1 MMDAAYNPGQVEEKI
16 YKFWM
21 DGGFFES
28 HPDKTKKPFVIMMPL
43 PNVTGVLHTGHALN
57 NGLQDLCTR
66 YHRMKGENALYLP
79 GVDHAGI
86 ATQIVVEKELYKTEG
101 KSRFDIGREEFV
113 KRVWQWKERCG
124 NTIVN
129 QQKRLGISCDWSHFR
144 FTMDEP
150 YQKAVR
156 EVFCHYYE
164 KGLIYRGK
172 KVINWCPRCQ
182 TVISDIEV
190 EHEDAHGS
198 LWHIRYP
205 FADNPEDGITVA
217 TTRPETMLGDTAV
230 AVNPSDERYKDLVGK
245 KAILPIAGRDIP
257 IIADEY
263 VDREFGS
270 GAVKITPAHD
280 PNDFEVGRRHDLPM
294 PVVMGPDGRMI
305 DVPERFVG
313 LTMLEARKKIVAEL
327 EEKGYLVK
335 IEPHSHAVGHHD
347 KCKTVIE
354 PLLSPQLFLKMK
366 ELAQPAI
373 DIVREKGVRFTPE
386 RYTKV
391 YFDWMENILDW
402 PISRQCWWGHRIPIF
417 TCEKCNHEFASRVD
431 VDTCPKCGGKVHQDE
446 DALDTWFSSALWPF
460 ATLGWPDKTEDFE
473 YYYPGSLLLTAYD
486 IIFLWVA
493 RMIFSG
499 LELTGKRPFDDVY
512 LTGLIRDEHG
522 RKMSKSLANAIDP
535 IEVIDK
541 YGADALRFTL
551 TYLSTLGGQDIN
563 LGDKALTEGRNFI
576 NKVWN
581 ASRFTIMNLEGYTPG
596 PIENPTF
603 ADRWIISKLSDT
615 IKEVTA
621 SFDCFDFARAARTI
635 YDFFWTDF
643 CDWYVEMS
651 KLPLQSGGKDKER
664 TQRVLK
670 LVLDNTLRILHPIAP
685 FVTEEIW
692 QKLPHEGKALI
703 VASWPKPEDFTFDK
717 QAMEEM
723 EVLQGAV
730 KSIRNLKASLRVH
743 QAIVPC
749 SFVAKG
755 NDAMVLEREKDFVI
769 KLARVEG
776 FNLVQSQP
784 EGTVVAVFKDMK
796 FFLDLSGRID
806 VTEEKK
812 RVTGSIEKTK
822 TEMDK
827 IQALLSNPDFA
838 KRAKPEVVEKNR
850 ARQEELSAE
859 LSALNELALSL
870 GA

>member
-28 HPDKTKKPFVIMMPL
+28 RPDKTKKPFVIMMPL

-190 EHEDAHGS
+190 EHEDAHGN
-198 LWHIRYP
+198 LWHIKYP
-205 FADNPEDGITVA
+205 FADNPEDGIIVA

-245 KAILPIAGRDIP
+245 KVILPIAGRDIP

-294 PVVMGPDGRMI
+294 PVVMGPDGRMT

-373 DIVREKGVRFTPE
+373 DIVRKKGVRFTPE

-499 LELTGKRPFDDVY
+499 L
-512 LTGLIRDEHG
+512 
-522 RKMSKSLANAIDP
+522 
-535 IEVIDK
+535 
-541 YGADALRFTL
+541 
-551 TYLSTLGGQDIN
+551 
-563 LGDKALTEGRNFI
+563 
-576 NKVWN
+576 
-581 ASRFTIMNLEGYTPG
+581 
-596 PIENPTF
+596 
-603 ADRWIISKLSDT
+603 
-615 IKEVTA
+615 
-621 SFDCFDFARAARTI
+621 
-635 YDFFWTDF
+635 
-643 CDWYVEMS
+643 
-651 KLPLQSGGKDKER
+651 
-664 TQRVLK
+664 
-670 LVLDNTLRILHPIAP
+670 
-685 FVTEEIW
+685 
-692 QKLPHEGKALI
+692 
-703 VASWPKPEDFTFDK
+703 
-717 QAMEEM
+717 
-723 EVLQGAV
+723 
-730 KSIRNLKASLRVH
+730 
-743 QAIVPC
+743 
-749 SFVAKG
+749 
-755 NDAMVLEREKDFVI
+755 
-769 KLARVEG
+769 
-776 FNLVQSQP
+776 
-784 EGTVVAVFKDMK
+784 
-796 FFLDLSGRID
+796 
-806 VTEEKK
+806 
-812 RVTGSIEKTK
+812 
-822 TEMDK
+822 
-827 IQALLSNPDFA
+827 
-838 KRAKPEVVEKNR
+838 
-850 ARQEELSAE
+850 
-859 LSALNELALSL
+859 
-870 GA
+870 

>member
-28 HPDKTKKPFVIMMPL
+28 RPDKTKKPFVIMMPL

-57 NGLQDLCTR
+57 NSLQDLCTR

-156 EVFCHYYE
+156 EVFCHYYD
-164 KGLIYRGK
+164 KGLISRGK

-190 EHEDAHGS
+190 EHEDSHGS

-205 FADNPEDGITVA
+205 FADNPEDGIIVA

-245 KAILPIAGRDIP
+245 KVILPIAGRDIP

-270 GAVKITPAHD
+270 GAVKITPPHD
-280 PNDFEVGRRHDLPM
+280 PNVFEVGRRHDLTM
-294 PVVMGPDGRMI
+294 PAVMGPDGRMI
-305 DVPERFVG
+305 DDPERFVG

-373 DIVREKGVRFTPE
+373 DIVSEKGVRFTPE

-563 LGDKALTEGRNFI
+563 LGDKTLTEGRNFI

-749 SFVAKG
+749 SFMAKG

-806 VTEEKK
+806 VAEEKK

-822 TEMDK
+822 AEMDK

>member
-190 EHEDAHGS
+190 EHEDAQGN
-198 LWHIRYP
+198 LWQIKYP
-205 FADNPEDGITVA
+205 FADNPEDGIIVA

-230 AVNPSDERYKDLVGK
+230 AVNPSDERYRDLVGK
-245 KAILPIAGRDIP
+245 KVILPIAGRDIP

-327 EEKGYLVK
+327 EEKGYLIK

-499 LELTGKRPFDDVY
+499 LELTGKKPFDDVY

-581 ASRFTIMNLEGYTPG
+581 ASRFTIMNLEGYTPE

-603 ADRWIISKLSDT
+603 ADRWIISKLSET
-615 IKEVTA
+615 VREVTA
-621 SFDCFDFARAARTI
+621 SFDCFDFAKAARTI

-703 VASWPKPEDFTFDK
+703 VAAWPKPEDLTFDK

-749 SFVAKG
+749 SFMAKG
-755 NDAMVLEREKDFVI
+755 NDAIVLEREKDFVI
-769 KLARVEG
+769 KLARIEG

-806 VTEEKK
+806 VVEEKK
-812 RVTGSIEKTK
+812 RVAGSIEKTRA
-822 TEMDK
+822 EMDK

>member
-1 MMDAAYNPGQVEEKI
+1 MDAAYNPGQVEEKI

-28 HPDKTKKPFVIMMPL
+28 RPDKTKKPFVIMMPL

-57 NGLQDLCTR
+57 NSLQDLCTR

-190 EHEDAHGS
+190 EHEDSHGS

-205 FADNPEDGITVA
+205 FADNPEDGIIVA

-245 KAILPIAGRDIP
+245 KVILPIAGRDIP

-270 GAVKITPAHD
+270 GAVKITPSHD

-563 LGDKALTEGRNFI
+563 LGDKTLTEGRNFI

-749 SFVAKG
+749 SFMAKG

-806 VTEEKK
+806 VAEEKK

-822 TEMDK
+822 AEMDK

>member
-28 HPDKTKKPFVIMMPL
+28 RPDKTKKPFVIMMPL

-101 KSRFDIGREEFV
+101 KSRFDIGRKEFV

-190 EHEDAHGS
+190 EHEDSHGS

-205 FADNPEDGITVA
+205 FADNPEDGIIVA

-245 KAILPIAGRDIP
+245 KVILPIAGRDIP

-270 GAVKITPAHD
+270 GAVKITPSHD

-563 LGDKALTEGRNFI
+563 LGDKTLTEGRNFI

-749 SFVAKG
+749 SFMAKG

-806 VTEEKK
+806 VAEEKK

-822 TEMDK
+822 AEMDK